1 MQRRIEEWV
10 RGLGLDA
17 YLVGGAVRDELLGRD
32 SKDADFLVPG
42 VDTEGL
48 RRALE
53 PYGRVEDL
61 VVADRLV
68 GIRLHPRDREL
79 RALTPAGIEFAPPRV
94 ERSTGPGRQDFEIVA
109 DPGLSVADDMARR
122 DFTINAIARRLE
134 DGTIVDP
141 FGGETDLR
149 SRILRTVSPQSF
161 REDPLRLV
169 RGLRLVSQLDLDP
182 TDETIAQMR
191 ENAEAVSLVS
201 GERIGG
207 GLAADGMGEL
217 SKLLLGARPAKA
229 LRLARDTG
237 VLEAMIPEFAPAIG
251 FVQPSA
257 RQDRTLDEHVFE
269 VVQASADARDD
280 LAVRLATLLHDLGK
294 PIDAD
299 ARGHAREGAR
309 IAGDVLNRLRYP
321 TKLVRRVVAIVRE
334 HPFRIRDLPADPLAA
349 RRFLRAHGDELAFD
363 LAAHRRADLHGKR
376 PDPDAFAAVDRFAA
390 LLQEERNAPH
400 RLRDLA
406 IDGADLIEV
415 GFAPGPKLGEALE
428 QLLDEVV
435 DDPSRNDRE
444 TLLESARTLLA

>member
-1 MQRRIEEWV
+1 VQRPIEEWV

-17 YLVGGAVRDELLGRD
+17 YLVGGAVRDELLGRE
-32 SKDADFLVPG
+32 SKDTDFLVPG
-42 VDTEGL
+42 VDTDGL

-53 PYGRVEDL
+53 PHGRVEDL

-68 GIRLHPRDREL
+68 GVRLHPRDREL
-79 RALTPAGIEFAPPRV
+79 RALAPAGIEFAPPRT
-94 ERSTGPGRQDFEIVA
+94 ERSTGPGRHDFEIVA
-109 DPGLSVADDMARR
+109 DASLSVDDDMARR

-134 DGTIVDP
+134 DDTIVDP
-141 FGGETDLR
+141 FGGAEDLR
-149 SRILRTVSPQSF
+149 NRVLRTVSPQSF

-169 RGLRLVSQLDLDP
+169 RALRFVSQLDFDP
-182 TDETIAQMR
+182 ADETLAQMR
-191 ENAEAVSLVS
+191 ENAESVRLVS

-237 VLEAMIPEFAPAIG
+237 VLAALIPEFAPAIG

-269 VVQASADARDD
+269 VVQASADAGDD

-294 PIDAD
+294 PVDAD
-299 ARGHAREGAR
+299 ASGHAREGAR
-309 IAGDVLNRLRYP
+309 IARRVLDRLRYP

-334 HPFRIRDLPADPLAA
+334 HPFRANDLPGTAVEA
-349 RRFLRAHGDELAFD
+349 RRFLRDHGDELAFD
-363 LAAHRRADLHGKR
+363 LAAHRRADLHGKK
-376 PDPDAFAAVDRFAA
+376 PDPESAAAVERFRE
-390 LLQEERNAPH
+390 LLEQERDSPH

-406 IDGADLIEV
+406 VDGRDLIEL
-415 GFAPGPKLGEALE
+415 GFEPGPALGSALE
-428 QLLDEVV
+428 RLLDEVV
-435 DDPSRNDRE
+435 EEPARNERE